1 MSLPASEI
9 TVAILCG
16 GLGTR
21 LGALTHVTPKP
32 LLPVG
37 GMPFLDHLLLEI
49 GRFGFR
55 RIVLLAHFQPEA
67 MQAFARQSVA
77 AARFGLE
84 LSVSDEPEAA
94 GTGGALHH
102 ARGML
107 SDPFL
112 MLNGDTW
119 LEINHHALLSRL
131 TESGAVAALGLR
143 AVANPDRYNTAELTD
158 GMIGRFA
165 RDRSAKGLGLINGGV
180 AACSGALLER
190 LPAKGS
196 IEDLVWPALATEGR
210 LAGVATAGYFLDIG
224 VPEAFALAQ
233 TAIPG
238 QHTRGAVFF
247 DRDGVLNLDRGHVG
261 SVDRFDWVEGARE
274 AVRLVNESGHYAFVV
289 TNQAGVAKGLYGEAE
304 VDALHAHIQCELN
317 VSGAHIDAFRY
328 CPYHIEGTVAAYARD
343 SDWRKPKPG
352 MILDLMRE
360 WPVDPAR
367 SLLIGDTD
375 SDLAAARAA
384 GIAGRK
390 YTSGSLR
397 AFVASALADIP
408 GASD

>member
-21 LGALTHVTPKP
+21 LGALTQATPKP
-32 LLPVG
+32 LLAVG

-55 RIVLLAHFQPEA
+55 KIVLLAHFQPEA
-67 MQAFARQSVA
+67 IEAFARQSVA
-77 AARFGLE
+77 AARFGLD
-84 LSVSDEPEAA
+84 LSVSVEPEAA

-102 ARGML
+102 ARGRL

-119 LEINHHALLSRL
+119 LEINYHALLARL
-131 TESGAVAALGLR
+131 HESGAVAALGLR
-143 AVANPDRYNTAELTD
+143 AVAGPDRYNTAELTG

-180 AACSGALLER
+180 AACSGALLAR
-190 LPAKGS
+190 LPTKGS
-196 IEDLVWPALATEGR
+196 IEDLVWPALAAEGR

-233 TAIPG
+233 TAIPA
-238 QHTRGAVFF
+238 QHRRGAVFF
-247 DRDGVLNLDRGHVG
+247 DRDGVLNLNHGHVG
-261 SVDRFDWVEGARE
+261 SIDRFEWVDGARE
-274 AVRLVNESGHYAFVV
+274 AVRLVNERGLYAFVV
-289 TNQAGVAKGLYGEAE
+289 TNQAGVAKGYYTEAE
-304 VDALHAHIQCELN
+304 VNALHSHIQAELN
-317 VSGAHIDAFRY
+317 ASGAHIDAFRY

-343 SDWRKPKPG
+343 SDWRKPAPG
-352 MILDLMRE
+352 MLLDLIRE

-367 SLLIGDTD
+367 SLLIGDND
-375 SDLAAARAA
+375 SDLAAACAA
-384 GIAGRK
+384 GIAGMK
-390 YTSGSLR
+390 FAGGSLS
-397 AFVASALADIP
+397 AVVAAALNDIP
-408 GASD
+408 GASQ

>member
-1 MSLPASEI
+1 MSLPAREI

-21 LGALTHVTPKP
+21 LGALTDATPKP

-77 AARFGLE
+77 AARFGLDI
-84 LSVSDEPEAA
+84 SVSVEPEAA

-102 ARGML
+102 ARAQL

-112 MLNGDTW
+112 LLNGDTW
-119 LEINHHALLSRL
+119 LEINYHALLARL
-131 TESGAVAALGLR
+131 DESGAVAALGLR
-143 AVANPDRYNTAELTD
+143 AVADPDRYNTAELAD
-158 GMIGRFA
+158 GMISRFA
-165 RDRSAKGLGLINGGV
+165 RARAAEGLGLINGGV
-180 AACSGALLER
+180 AACGGALLER

-196 IEDLVWPALATEGR
+196 IEDLVWPALAAEGR

-224 VPEAFALAQ
+224 VLEAFALAQ
-233 TAIPG
+233 TAIPA

-247 DRDGVLNLDRGHVG
+247 DRDGVLNLNHGHVG
-261 SVDRFDWVEGARE
+261 SIDRFEWVEGARE
-274 AVRLVNESGHYAFVV
+274 AVRLVNERGLYAFVV
-289 TNQAGVAKGLYGEAE
+289 TNQAGVAKGYYGEAE
-304 VDALHAHIQCELN
+304 VHALHAHIQAELN
-317 VSGAHIDAFRY
+317 ASGAHIDAFRY
-328 CPYHIEGTVAAYARD
+328 CPYHIDGTVAAYARD
-343 SDWRKPKPG
+343 SDWRKPAPG
-352 MILDLMRE
+352 MLLDLMRE

-367 SLLIGDTD
+367 SLLIGDND

-384 GIAGRK
+384 GIAGKK
-390 YTSGSLR
+390 YTSGSLC
-397 AFVASALADIP
+397 AFVASALDEIA
-408 GASD
+408 GAST

>member
-1 MSLPASEI
+1 MSLPAREI

-21 LGALTHVTPKP
+21 LGALTQDTPKP

-37 GMPFLDHLLLEI
+37 GMPFLDHLLLEL

-55 RIVLLAHFQPEA
+55 KIVLLAHFQPEA
-67 MQAFARQSVA
+67 ILAFARTSVA

-84 LSVSDEPEAA
+84 LSVSIEPEAA

-102 ARGML
+102 ARDRL

-112 MLNGDTW
+112 LLNGDTW
-119 LEINHHALLSRL
+119 LAINYHAVLARL
-131 TESGAVAALGLR
+131 DTAGAVAALGLR
-143 AVANPDRYNTAELTD
+143 AVADPDRYNTAELAD
-158 GMIGRFA
+158 GMIARFS
-165 RDRSAKGLGLINGGV
+165 RDRAARGVGLINGGV

-196 IEDLVWPALATEGR
+196 IEDLVWPALAAQGR
-210 LAGVATAGYFLDIG
+210 LAGVVTDGYFLDIG
-224 VPEAFALAQ
+224 VPAAFALAQ
-233 TAIPG
+233 TAIPA
-238 QHTRGAVFF
+238 QHRRGAVFF
-247 DRDGVLNLDRGHVG
+247 DRDGVLNLNHGHVG
-261 SVDRFDWVEGARE
+261 SVARFEWVEGARE
-274 AVRLVNESGHYAFVV
+274 AVRLANERGYYAFVV
-289 TNQAGVAKGLYGEAE
+289 TNQAGVAKGFYGEAE
-304 VDALHAHIQCELN
+304 VNTLHAHMQRELN
-317 VSGAHIDAFRY
+317 ASGAHIDAFRY
-328 CPYHIEGTVAAYARD
+328 CPYHVEGTVAAYARD
-343 SDWRKPKPG
+343 SDWRKPAPG

-367 SLLIGDTD
+367 SLLIGDND

-390 YTSGSLR
+390 YARGSLSG
-397 AFVASALADIP
+397 FLASALHDVP
-408 GASD
+408 GAGE

>member
-21 LGALTHVTPKP
+21 LGALTQATPKP

-55 RIVLLAHFQPEA
+55 KIVLLAHFQPEA
-67 MQAFARQSVA
+67 VQAFARQSVA

-84 LSVSDEPEAA
+84 LSVSVEPEAA

-102 ARGML
+102 ARGRL

-119 LEINHHALLSRL
+119 LEINYHALLARL
-131 TESGAVAALGLR
+131 HESGAVAALGLR
-143 AVANPDRYNTAELTD
+143 AVANPDRYNTAELAD

-165 RDRSAKGLGLINGGV
+165 RDRSARGLGLINGGV
-180 AACSGALLER
+180 AACAGALLDR
-190 LPAKGS
+190 LPPNGS
-196 IEDLVWPALATEGR
+196 IEDLVWPGLAAEGR

-233 TAIPG
+233 AAIPA

-261 SVDRFDWVEGARE
+261 SIDRFEWVEGARE
-274 AVRLVNESGHYAFVV
+274 AVRLVNESGLYAFVV
-289 TNQAGVAKGLYGEAE
+289 TNQAGVAKGHYGEAE
-304 VDALHAHIQCELN
+304 VNALHTHMQAELN
-317 VSGAHIDAFRY
+317 ASGAHIDAFRY
-328 CPYHIEGTVAAYARD
+328 CPYHADGTIAEYARD
-343 SDWRKPKPG
+343 SDWRKPAPG

-367 SLLIGDTD
+367 SLLIGDND
-375 SDLAAARAA
+375 SDLAAARAS

-390 YTSGSLR
+390 YASGSLR
-397 AFVASALADIP
+397 AFLTSALDEIP
-408 GASD
+408 GASN

>member
-21 LGALTHVTPKP
+21 LGALTQDTPKP

-55 RIVLLAHFQPEA
+55 KIVLLAHFRPEA
-67 MQAFARQSVA
+67 IAAFACTSGA

-84 LSVSDEPEAA
+84 ISVSVEPEVA

-102 ARGML
+102 ARAQL

-112 MLNGDTW
+112 LLNGDTW
-119 LEINHHALLSRL
+119 LEINYHALLARL
-131 TESGAVAALGLR
+131 DESGAVAALGLR
-143 AVANPDRYNTAELTD
+143 GVADPDRYNTAELAD

-165 RDRSAKGLGLINGGV
+165 RDRSAQGVGLINGGV

-196 IEDLVWPALATEGR
+196 IENLIWPGLATEGR
-210 LAGVATAGYFLDIG
+210 LAGLATAGYFLDIG
-224 VPEAFALAQ
+224 IPEAFALAQ
-233 TAIPG
+233 TAIPA

-247 DRDGVLNLDRGHVG
+247 DRDGVLNLNHGHVG
-261 SVDRFDWVEGARE
+261 SLDRFEWVEGARE
-274 AVRLVNESGHYAFVV
+274 AVRLVNESGLYAFVV
-289 TNQAGVAKGLYGEAE
+289 TNQAGVAKGYYGEAE
-304 VDALHAHIQCELN
+304 VIALHAHVQAELN
-317 VSGAHIDAFRY
+317 ASGAHIDAFRY
-328 CPYHIEGTVAAYARD
+328 CPYHVDGTVAAYARD
-343 SDWRKPKPG
+343 SDWRKPAPG
-352 MILDLMRE
+352 MLLDLMRE

-367 SLLIGDTD
+367 SVLIGDND

-384 GIAGRK
+384 GIAGRQ

-397 AFVASALADIP
+397 AFVASALDHIP
-408 GASD
+408 GAST